1 MIDKEQMRGAF
12 LHATE
17 FPHEGKYPAIAPKLK
32 PGGLVA
38 RLLVEGEIA
47 HEAAIADDDLG
58 NAIRA
63 GTSAGDVTLE
73 ALKEGRKVELRV
85 YDGDTGG
92 WVFSRQIIAR

>member
-1 MIDKEQMRGAF
+1 MIDEEQMQGAK
-12 LHATE
+12 LRAVPTA
-17 FPHEGKYPAIAPKLK
+17 GKYPSIKPNQK

-38 RLLVEGEIA
+38 RLLVDSEVA

-63 GTSAGDVTLE
+63 GTAAGDVTLE
-73 ALKEGRKVELRV
+73 ALKVGRKVELRV
-85 YDGDTGG
+85 YDGTTGG